1 MKRPVCPVAA
11 ADLELVAI
19 IEDPGDERLPPLARE
34 ALGSLVE
41 QLCSAQARIKQLE
54 ATLMAWH
61 REIKA
66 GGILSRPDELRTP
79 WLFTMD
85 PMTYSEEF
93 GSEDS
98 DKLHKRDMGLLSDAL
113 IRYIGSG
120 KPGIAA
126 FFVYAVWPPLRPKFW
141 KFMDELAECVGA
153 ESQSYWLI
161 HQGGNRNLA
170 GLIFSDTEILDGF
183 SPPCLDVG

>member
-1 MKRPVCPVAA
+1 
-11 ADLELVAI
+11 
-19 IEDPGDERLPPLARE
+19 
-34 ALGSLVE
+34 
-41 QLCSAQARIKQLE
+41 
-54 ATLMAWH
+54 
-61 REIKA
+61 
-66 GGILSRPDELRTP
+66 
-79 WLFTMD
+79 
-85 PMTYSEEF
+85 MTYSEEF

-153 ESQSYWLI
+153 ESQSYLLI
-161 HQGGNRNLA
+161 HQGGNRDLA
-170 GLIFSDTEILDGF
+170 GLIFSDTAILDGF